1 MARVIAIAY
10 KNCIIR
16 GIRVI
21 DQVRPDE
28 LKKEVQDLL
37 IAEGREDLAGIEK
50 EEVKEEI
57 PIDNKEE
64 DNKEEEAPTDSTEE
78 KEEPIKDDEPKEDK
92 EA

>member
-1 MARVIAIAY
+1 MARAIAIAY

-16 GIRVI
+16 GIRAI
-21 DQVRPDE
+21 DDVRPDE

-50 EEVKEEI
+50 EEVKENDPKDKKEDGA
-57 PIDNKEE
+57 PADN
-64 DNKEEEAPTDSTEE
+64 TEE

-92 EA
+92 EG

>member
-1 MARVIAIAY
+1 MARVIAVAY

-37 IAEGREDLAGIEK
+37 IAEGREDLAEVEK
-50 EEVKEEI
+50 EEAKEET
-57 PIDNKEE
+57 PIDKKE
-64 DNKEEEAPTDSTEE
+64 DEAPTDSTEE
-78 KEEPIKDDEPKEDK
+78 KEEPIKDDETKEDK
-92 EA
+92 EG

>member
-1 MARVIAIAY
+1 MARAIAVAY

-16 GIRVI
+16 GIREI

-50 EEVKEEI
+50 EEIKEET
-57 PIDNKEE
+57 PL
-64 DNKEEEAPTDSTEE
+64 DNKEEEAPTDNTEE
-78 KEEPIKDDEPKEDK
+78 KEEPIKDDDPKEDK
-92 EA
+92 EG

>member
-1 MARVIAIAY
+1 MARVIAVAY

-37 IAEGREDLAGIEK
+37 IAEGREDLAGVEK
-50 EEVKEEI
+50 EEAKEET
-57 PIDNKEE
+57 PIDKKE
-64 DNKEEEAPTDSTEE
+64 DEAPTDSTEE
-78 KEEPIKDDEPKEDK
+78 KEEPIKDDETKEDK
-92 EA
+92 EG